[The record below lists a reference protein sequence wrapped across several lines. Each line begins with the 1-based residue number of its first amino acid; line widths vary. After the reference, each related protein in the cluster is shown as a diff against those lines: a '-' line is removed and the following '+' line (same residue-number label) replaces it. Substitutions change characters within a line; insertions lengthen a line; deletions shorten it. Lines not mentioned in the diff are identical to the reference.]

1 MSAFSRSLSLMGVLV
16 ASVSI
21 TSCMSGKLT
30 VAMGTPLDGDSL
42 AAIEVGET
50 GLRDI
55 LEWFGP
61 PSQIVDGTQTVPDPE
76 APMTPAGKL
85 ATRTLSS
92 RSGEVLLLYWT
103 PHLVHSSDTLRLS
116 HFTYRREREALR
128 ANEVMIVVRKSDYR
142 VMGVMV
148 GEGKS

>member
-1 MSAFSRSLSLMGVLV
+1 MTTFSRSLSLIGVL
-16 ASVSI
+16 AVSAAI
-21 TSCMSGKLT
+21 PSCMSGKLT
-30 VAMGTPLDGDSL
+30 IAMGKPLDGDSL
-42 AAIEVGET
+42 AAIRVSET

-61 PSQIVDGTQTVPDPE
+61 PTQIVDGTQTILDVQ
-76 APMTPAGKL
+76 ASVTPTGQL

-103 PHLVHSSDTLRLS
+103 PHIVHSSDTLYLE
-116 HFTYRREREALR
+116 HFTYTREREALR
-128 ANEVMIVVRKSDYR
+128 ANEVMIVVRKSDYK

-148 GEGKS
+148 GEDKS

>member
-1 MSAFSRSLSLMGVLV
+1 MTAFSRSLSLMGVLA
-16 ASVSI
+16 ASAAM
-21 TSCMSGKLT
+21 TSCTSGKLT
-30 VAMGTPLDGDSL
+30 VAMGEPLDGDSL

-61 PSQIVDGTQTVPDPE
+61 PSQIVDGTQTIADPE
-76 APMTPAGKL
+76 APITPAGKL

-103 PHLVHSSDTLRLS
+103 PHIVHSSDTLRLS
-116 HFTYRREREALR
+116 HFTYSREREALR
-128 ANEVMIVVRKSDYR
+128 ANEVMIVVRKSDYK

-148 GEGKS
+148 AEDKS